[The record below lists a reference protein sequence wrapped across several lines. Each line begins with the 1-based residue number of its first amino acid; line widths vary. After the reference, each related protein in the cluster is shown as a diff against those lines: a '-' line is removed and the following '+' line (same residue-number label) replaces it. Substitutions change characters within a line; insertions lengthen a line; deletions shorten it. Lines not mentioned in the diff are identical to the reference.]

1 MVLKQKSKVLAV
13 ADAASVAQDN
23 EYTAANNTF
32 LNVLE
37 TLRKVDSEFP
47 LQYSICLAQISMQE
61 GMSLT
66 ELANKM
72 DLGLSTVSRI
82 VGALSKYRQNGN
94 PYGLIELKISPEER
108 RKKAIFLTDK
118 GRDVLAQI
126 YKALES
132 NAN

>member
-1 MVLKQKSKVLAV
+1 MVGKQKNKVAAQV
-13 ADAASVAQDN
+13 AALSEENFSA
-23 EYTAANNTF
+23 TTTF

-37 TLRKVDSEFP
+37 TLRKIDSEFP
-47 LQYSICLAQISMQE
+47 LQYSICLAQISMEE

-66 ELANKM
+66 ELSQKM
-72 DLGLSTVSRI
+72 GLGLSTVSRI

-108 RKKAIFLTDK
+108 RKKAIYLTSK

-126 YKALES
+126 YKALD
-132 NAN
+132 ADV

>member
-1 MVLKQKSKVLAV
+1 MVRKQENKSAV
-13 ADAASVAQDN
+13 QGTTPSEDN
-23 EYTAANNTF
+23 FGATTTF

-37 TLRKVDSEFP
+37 TLRQIDSEFP
-47 LQYSICLAQISMQE
+47 LQYSICLAQISMEE

-66 ELANKM
+66 ELSQKM
-72 DLGLSTVSRI
+72 GLGLSTVSRI

-108 RKKAIFLTDK
+108 RKKAIYLTPK

-126 YKALES
+126 YKALD
-132 NAN
+132 AGV